1 MNDVKTQTK
10 HTNIADVVLGR
21 IKKYYGKKK
30 KKHFKRRKKKYEAYF
45 EDEKGVFIIEN
56 FTRDVIE
63 RCKLP

>member
-21 IKKYYGKKK
+21 IKKYYGKKN
-30 KKHFKRRKKKYEAYF
+30 KKHFKRRKKKYRAYF
-45 EDEKGVFIIEN
+45 EDEKGVFIVEN